1 MSDEATR
8 LETLWSGAFGDDYTE
23 RNATAGD
30 RRGSF
35 WKGLVEQRPVS
46 NVLEVGCNVG
56 ANLRWLAELLP
67 AGHVFGVDV
76 NEHALERLR
85 QTIPTISAVWSS
97 GRELP
102 FRDRWFD
109 LVFTAGVLIH
119 QSEDA
124 LPHVMSEVVRCSG
137 RYVLCME
144 YFGATTEEVPYRGH
158 RGALFRRDYGGLYH
172 GLFPELGLVDE
183 GRLGADEGFDDVT
196 WWLFERPAA
205 E

>member
-1 MSDEATR
+1 VSDEATR
-8 LETLWSGAFGDDYTE
+8 LESLWSGEFGDDYTE
-23 RNATAGD
+23 RNAAAGD
-30 RRGSF
+30 LRGPF
-35 WKGLVEQRPVS
+35 WTSLVEQHAIT

-67 AGHVFGVDV
+67 VGHAFGIDV

-85 QTIPTISAVWSS
+85 QTIPTINAVWSS
-97 GRELP
+97 GRDLP

-109 LVFTAGVLIH
+109 LTFTAGVLIH
-119 QSEDA
+119 QADDA
-124 LPHVMSEVVRCSG
+124 LQLVMSEVVRCSG

-144 YFGATTEEVPYRGH
+144 YYGATTQEVPYRGH
-158 RGALFRRDYGGLYH
+158 RGALFRRDYGSIYRR
-172 GLFPELGLVDE
+172 LFPELELVDE

-205 E
+205 G